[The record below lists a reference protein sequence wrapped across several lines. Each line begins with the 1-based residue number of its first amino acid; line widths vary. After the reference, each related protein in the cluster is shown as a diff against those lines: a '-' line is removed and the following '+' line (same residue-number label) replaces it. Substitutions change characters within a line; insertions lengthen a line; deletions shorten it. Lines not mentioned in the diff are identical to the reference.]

1 MSATDLA
8 AVAQAMVARG
18 RGVLAADE
26 SNATITKRFAA
37 LGIESTEENRRAYR
51 DTLLS
56 TPGIE
61 EYISGVILY
70 DETIRQS
77 SADGTAFPEML
88 KTKGILP
95 GIKVDTGSKP
105 LANNNDEQVTEGL
118 DGLRERIAEYVEPGR
133 QVRQVAGRDHHRRGA
148 RLPVGLRHPL
158 QRPRTGPLRRP
169 VPGGWP
175 GADHRARGADG
186 RHQRHRRLLRGG
198 PSGPSA
204 GCSRS

>member
-37 LGIESTEENRRAYR
+37 LDIESTEENRRAYR

-56 TPGIE
+56 TPGLE

-77 SADGTAFPEML
+77 SADGTPFPKML
-88 KTKGILP
+88 ERKGILP

-105 LANNNDEQVTEGL
+105 LALDNDEQVTEGL
-118 DGLRERIAEYVEPGR
+118 DGLRGR
-133 QVRQVAGRDHHRRGA
+133 SAKNAGLAASSPRCRRVSTTAKPRASPPDWAMHGS
-148 RLPVGLRHPL
+148 RHAW
-158 QRPRTGPLRRP
+158 PR
-169 VPGGWP
+169 
-175 GADHRARGADG
+175 
-186 RHQRHRRLLRGG
+186 
-198 PSGPSA
+198 SGP
-204 GCSRS
+204 C